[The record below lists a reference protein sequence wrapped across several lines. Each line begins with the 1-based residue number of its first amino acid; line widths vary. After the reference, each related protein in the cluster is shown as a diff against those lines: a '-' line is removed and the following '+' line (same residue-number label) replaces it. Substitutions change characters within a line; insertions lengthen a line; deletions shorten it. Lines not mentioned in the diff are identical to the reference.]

1 MRKEQ
6 VVILGFGVTLVG
18 VAGVM
23 GIYLPQYST
32 MAQRGRE
39 RTARYNGR
47 EEKEEE
53 ATEKTAS
60 SMWKNMDK
68 KKRGE

>member
-6 VVILGFGVTLVG
+6 VVILGFGATLVG
-18 VAGVM
+18 VAGMM

-39 RTARYNGR
+39 RTARHKSGENS
-47 EEKEEE
+47 EQETADKP
-53 ATEKTAS
+53 AS